1 MLRTALGV
9 GAAAEKK
16 IEKNPAFVQFTIS
29 QVPIGEDRTQT
40 RRYYTVEGSVV
51 LLESLPGYPE
61 SLRKLFAVSLFKC
74 CL

>member
-40 RRYYTVEGSVV
+40 RRYYIVEGSVV
-51 LLESLPGYPE
+51 LESLPGYPE